1 LPGRENGGSR
11 LVAEVREMVPIFMQ
25 HFVDQVM
32 GAQQPEVSAHPGR
45 ATPFLL
51 RGSGGLGEEQTLQVR

>member
-1 LPGRENGGSR
+1 
-11 LVAEVREMVPIFMQ
+11 MVPIFMQ